1 MQKRI
6 KFSKIEKTIKRGYL
20 MSNRR
25 MARECALQCLYYADS
40 AKIADGTQVAPYAAD
55 FKQELGENFSFCQDL
70 IEGTTRH
77 LPQID
82 ALVSKYAKN
91 WTINRMSVV
100 DRSILRM
107 AAYEIVFSAE
117 KTPIPAVID
126 EAIELAKKFSTDNSS
141 KFINGLLDQL
151 KKERK

>member
-1 MQKRI
+1 
-6 KFSKIEKTIKRGYL
+6 

-25 MARECALQCLYYADS
+25 MARESALQSLYYADS
-40 AKIADGTQVAPYAAD
+40 LKDMDIDDVLDYAQDYRKELADCHPFCEDLVKGTLQ
-55 FKQELGENFSFCQDL
+55 
-70 IEGTTRH
+70 H

-82 ALVSKYAKN
+82 KLVSAYAKN
-91 WTINRMSVV
+91 WTVARMSAV

-107 AAYEIVFSAE
+107 ATYEMVFSPE
-117 KTPIPAVID
+117 KTPIPAIID
-126 EAIELAKKFSTDNSS
+126 EAIELAKKYSTENSS